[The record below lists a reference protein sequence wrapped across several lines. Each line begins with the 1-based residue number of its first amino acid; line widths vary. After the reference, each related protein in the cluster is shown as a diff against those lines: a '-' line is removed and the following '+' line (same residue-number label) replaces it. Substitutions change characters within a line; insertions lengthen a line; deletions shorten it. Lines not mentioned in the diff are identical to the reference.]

1 MILNVILDFQISVIE
16 LNEPQKV
23 SELGKMVKNELSTNV
38 RPNQHY
44 NNTYNDIVISYVMS
58 FFSPCRAT

>member
-1 MILNVILDFQISVIE
+1 MILNVIVDFQISVIE
-16 LNEPQKV
+16 LNEPKKV
-23 SELGKMVKNELSTNV
+23 SVLGQMVQNELSTNV

-44 NNTYNDIVISYVMS
+44 NNTYNAIVISYVLS